1 MRVALLVGPLSMALG
16 TASILTGWTWPW
28 ARRKVKKP
36 RIYGL
41 GALMVGTA
49 CLVQGLLHFRTTPTG
64 PWQMRFLNALVI
76 CGLAVLAA
84 GQGSS
89 LRRRKS

>member
-1 MRVALLVGPLSMALG
+1 MGVAIVVGPLSMALG

-41 GALMVGTA
+41 GALIVGTA

-64 PWQMRFLNALVI
+64 PWEMRFLNALVL

-84 GQGSS
+84 GQGST
-89 LRRRKS
+89 LRRKG